1 VDEDRA
7 HAQSECGEDVVFLP
21 VPDHDAATRLS
32 ARSADG
38 HLEHGWMW
46 FEAAGIIRGD
56 DGVHVVSHP
65 EKAEVLP
72 VASGVAPVGVARD
85 DRAQAEGVG
94 LGEQLECAGQG
105 PNSIRDRER
114 HRAANASHR
123 VRVSGDGLAY
133 ETAGD
138 EVDGIDGDIH
148 LRRDRSRFVPEPAAF
163 DEVDD
168 QRFDGRGGEPGQR
181 AGDPFAP
188 AAGVCGPKRPRV
200 GPECAA
206 DVDEG
211 GVQGSLHAGLIIASM
226 LRWLTA
232 GESHGPQL
240 TVVIEGLPAGLAIS
254 EDDLRRDLARRQ
266 GGHGRGGRQKI
277 ETDFARIVSGVR
289 GGYTIGSPVTLVLEN
304 KDHVNWTAE
313 MTASTEGFAPK
324 PVTRLRPGHAD
335 LAGALKYG
343 HTDVRNVLERSS
355 ARETATR
362 VAAGGVA
369 RKLLGQFGVEILSFT
384 QSIGRT
390 DIGFE
395 GVDPD
400 TVTVEEIEGSPVR
413 CPDPEASRR
422 MVADIDEVGERG
434 DTLGGSFR
442 IIARGVPLG
451 LGSYVHWDRKLDGRL
466 AQAVLSINAIK
477 GVEFG
482 AGFEGSARP
491 GSEFH
496 DQIDYEGGKFRHLT
510 NRAGGLTGGVTN
522 GEPIDL
528 RVAIKPIST
537 MKKPMQ
543 SIDLKTKE
551 KVEAHYERSDVCV
564 VPAAGVIGEAVV
576 ALTLADA
583 FLEKFGGDSMAEL
596 ERNYRSYMESI
607 GL

>member
-1 VDEDRA
+1 
-7 HAQSECGEDVVFLP
+7 
-21 VPDHDAATRLS
+21 
-32 ARSADG
+32 
-38 HLEHGWMW
+38 
-46 FEAAGIIRGD
+46 
-56 DGVHVVSHP
+56 
-65 EKAEVLP
+65 
-72 VASGVAPVGVARD
+72 
-85 DRAQAEGVG
+85 
-94 LGEQLECAGQG
+94 
-105 PNSIRDRER
+105 
-114 HRAANASHR
+114 
-123 VRVSGDGLAY
+123 
-133 ETAGD
+133 
-138 EVDGIDGDIH
+138 
-148 LRRDRSRFVPEPAAF
+148 
-163 DEVDD
+163 
-168 QRFDGRGGEPGQR
+168 
-181 AGDPFAP
+181 
-188 AAGVCGPKRPRV
+188 
-200 GPECAA
+200 
-206 DVDEG
+206 
-211 GVQGSLHAGLIIASM
+211 M
-226 LRWLTA
+226 LRFLTA

-240 TVVIEGLPAGLAIS
+240 TVVIEGLPSGLAIS

-277 ETDFARIVSGVR
+277 ETDFARIASGVR
-289 GGYTIGSPVTLVLEN
+289 GGFTIGSPVTLVLEN
-304 KDHVNWTAE
+304 KDHANWTAE

-362 VAAGGVA
+362 VAAGAVA
-369 RKLLGQFGVEILSFT
+369 RKLLGHFGVEIFSFT

-395 GVDPD
+395 GVDVD
-400 TVTVEEIEGSPVR
+400 TVSVEDIEASPVR
-413 CPDPEASRR
+413 CPDPDASRR
-422 MVADIDEVGERG
+422 MVADIDEVAERG
-434 DTLGGSFR
+434 DTLGGTFR
-442 IIARGVPLG
+442 VIARGVPLG

-482 AGFEGSARP
+482 AGFEGAARP

-496 DQIDYEGGKFRHLT
+496 DQIDYADGRFRHLT

-576 ALTLADA
+576 ALTLTDA
-583 FLEKFGGDSMAEL
+583 FLEKFGGDSMEEL

-607 GL
+607 AR

>member
-1 VDEDRA
+1 
-7 HAQSECGEDVVFLP
+7 
-21 VPDHDAATRLS
+21 
-32 ARSADG
+32 
-38 HLEHGWMW
+38 
-46 FEAAGIIRGD
+46 
-56 DGVHVVSHP
+56 
-65 EKAEVLP
+65 
-72 VASGVAPVGVARD
+72 
-85 DRAQAEGVG
+85 
-94 LGEQLECAGQG
+94 
-105 PNSIRDRER
+105 
-114 HRAANASHR
+114 
-123 VRVSGDGLAY
+123 
-133 ETAGD
+133 
-138 EVDGIDGDIH
+138 
-148 LRRDRSRFVPEPAAF
+148 
-163 DEVDD
+163 
-168 QRFDGRGGEPGQR
+168 
-181 AGDPFAP
+181 
-188 AAGVCGPKRPRV
+188 
-200 GPECAA
+200 
-206 DVDEG
+206 
-211 GVQGSLHAGLIIASM
+211 
-226 LRWLTA
+226 LTA

-240 TVVIEGLPAGLAIS
+240 TVIIEGLPSGLAIS

-277 ETDFARIVSGVR
+277 ETDFARIASGVR
-289 GGYTIGSPVTLVLEN
+289 GGFTIGSPVTLVLEN
-304 KDHVNWTAE
+304 KDHANWTAE

-362 VAAGGVA
+362 VAAGAVA
-369 RKLLGQFGVEILSFT
+369 RKLLGTFGVEIFSFT

-390 DIGFE
+390 DIGFD
-395 GVDPD
+395 GVDVE
-400 TVTVEEIEGSPVR
+400 TVSIADIEASPVR
-413 CPDPEASRR
+413 CPDPDASRR
-422 MVADIDEVGERG
+422 MVADIDEVAERG
-434 DTLGGSFR
+434 DTLGGTFR
-442 IIARGVPLG
+442 IVARGVPVG

-482 AGFEGSARP
+482 AGFEGAARP

-496 DQIDYEGGKFRHLT
+496 DQIDYADGRFRHLT

-543 SIDLKTKE
+543 SIDLNTKE

-576 ALTLADA
+576 ALTIADA
-583 FLEKFGGDSMAEL
+583 FLEKFGGDSMPEL

-607 GL
+607 AR